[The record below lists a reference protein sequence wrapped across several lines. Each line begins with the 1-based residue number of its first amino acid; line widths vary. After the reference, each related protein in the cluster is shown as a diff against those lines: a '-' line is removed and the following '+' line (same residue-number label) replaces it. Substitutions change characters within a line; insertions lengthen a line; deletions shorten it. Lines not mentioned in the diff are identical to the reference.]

1 MTADLH
7 RLSRKKHR
15 LFKLASRT
23 KLDSDWG
30 KYTRVHNDCN
40 REFEKAKRRHLTN
53 VHSSIVEE
61 STGSSTRW
69 RKVKDLAKIATH
81 ASVIPDME
89 DVSTTATSPEAKA
102 NLFARFFASQCSDP
116 HSSDTLPPG
125 APYPTRS
132 GDGTYDH
139 HPVTDREVLNSLSKL
154 SPSKSSGCP
163 LLTNRVLRE
172 VAPSISQSLTYIF
185 NLSLQ
190 SSTFPQDWKTA
201 VVVPLYKQRGDA
213 SAPTNYRPVSLL
225 PAVAKVLD
233 AIQIKRLSSFLVKNK
248 LLTNHQ
254 FGFLPG
260 RSTTQQLVYVVD
272 KWLQT
277 QDKGSASVGVF
288 LDFQK
293 AFDKVWHKGLLFKL
307 ACCGVS
313 PDALSWFESYL
324 LDQAITV
331 RVEGIYSKSHSIS
344 TGVPQ
349 GSHLG
354 PILFAVFINDLTS
367 AAQKSQTELYAD
379 DALIHKDISK
389 DIIPQEMHSLQT
401 SVSAASAWAQSW
413 RGRFSPAKICSSPWQ
428 PCHKR
433 MSAIPSVY

>member
-1 MTADLH
+1 MPQSSLIWKTAQPQLPPRKPKPISLH
-7 RLSRKKHR
+7 
-15 LFKLASRT
+15 
-23 KLDSDWG
+23 G
-30 KYTRVHNDCN
+30 
-40 REFEKAKRRHLTN
+40 
-53 VHSSIVEE
+53 
-61 STGSSTRW
+61 
-69 RKVKDLAKIATH
+69 
-81 ASVIPDME
+81 
-89 DVSTTATSPEAKA
+89 
-102 NLFARFFASQCSDP
+102 FFASQCSDP

-132 GDGTYDH
+132 ADGTYDL

-213 SAPTNYRPVSLL
+213 RAPTNYCPVSLL

-233 AIQIKRLSSFLVKNK
+233 AIQSKRLSSFLLKNK
-248 LLTNHQ
+248 LLTDHQ

-277 QDKGSASVGVF
+277 QDKGSASVWVF

-293 AFDKVWHKGLLFKL
+293 AFDKVWYKGLLFKL

-324 LDQAITV
+324 FNRAITV
-331 RVEGIYSKSHSIS
+331 RVEGIYSKSHPIS

-354 PILFAVFINDLTS
+354 PILFGCSETPDGIV
-367 AAQKSQTELYAD
+367 
-379 DALIHKDISK
+379 
-389 DIIPQEMHSLQT
+389 
-401 SVSAASAWAQSW
+401 
-413 RGRFSPAKICSSPWQ
+413 RG
-428 PCHKR
+428 
-433 MSAIPSVY
+433 

>member
-1 MTADLH
+1 M
-7 RLSRKKHR
+7 
-15 LFKLASRT
+15 
-23 KLDSDWG
+23 
-30 KYTRVHNDCN
+30 
-40 REFEKAKRRHLTN
+40 
-53 VHSSIVEE
+53 
-61 STGSSTRW
+61 
-69 RKVKDLAKIATH
+69 
-81 ASVIPDME
+81 
-89 DVSTTATSPEAKA
+89 
-102 NLFARFFASQCSDP
+102 
-116 HSSDTLPPG
+116 
-125 APYPTRS
+125 
-132 GDGTYDH
+132 
-139 HPVTDREVLNSLSKL
+139 LNSLSKL

-185 NLSLQ
+185 NLSLH

-233 AIQIKRLSSFLVKNK
+233 AIQSKRLSSFLLKNK
-248 LLTNHQ
+248 LLTDHQ

-324 LDQAITV
+324 FDRAITV
-331 RVEGIYSKSHSIS
+331 RVEGIYSKSHPIS

-367 AAQKSQTELYAD
+367 AVQKSQTDCTRMMLSSTR
-379 DALIHKDISK
+379 ISPK
-389 DIIPQEMHSLQT
+389 TTFRKKCTVSRQAYRMHLLGPSPGEAVSLPPRPLFFRLATLPQTHVSNSLCLLMRKIST
-401 SVSAASAWAQSW
+401 S
-413 RGRFSPAKICSSPWQ
+413 
-428 PCHKR
+428 
-433 MSAIPSVY
+433 

>member
-1 MTADLH
+1 
-7 RLSRKKHR
+7 
-15 LFKLASRT
+15 
-23 KLDSDWG
+23 
-30 KYTRVHNDCN
+30 
-40 REFEKAKRRHLTN
+40 
-53 VHSSIVEE
+53 
-61 STGSSTRW
+61 
-69 RKVKDLAKIATH
+69 
-81 ASVIPDME
+81 ME
-89 DVSTTATSPEAKA
+89 DGSTTATSSEAKA
-102 NLFARFFASQCSDP
+102 NLFARLFASQCSDP

-132 GDGTYDH
+132 ANGSYDL

-172 VAPSISQSLTYIF
+172 VALSISQ
-185 NLSLQ
+185 SLQ

-213 SAPTNYRPVSLL
+213 SAPTNYRPVSFL

-233 AIQIKRLSSFLVKNK
+233 AIQSKRFSSFLMKNK
-248 LLTNHQ
+248 LLTDHQ

-324 LDQAITV
+324 FDRAITV

-349 GSHLG
+349 GSHCG
-354 PILFAVFINDLTS
+354 PILLCS
-367 AAQKSQTELYAD
+367 
-379 DALIHKDISK
+379 IHQRLDIGCSE
-389 DIIPQEMHSLQT
+389 IPDRI
-401 SVSAASAWAQSW
+401 V
-413 RGRFSPAKICSSPWQ
+413 RG
-428 PCHKR
+428 
-433 MSAIPSVY
+433 

>member
-1 MTADLH
+1 M
-7 RLSRKKHR
+7 
-15 LFKLASRT
+15 
-23 KLDSDWG
+23 
-30 KYTRVHNDCN
+30 
-40 REFEKAKRRHLTN
+40 
-53 VHSSIVEE
+53 
-61 STGSSTRW
+61 
-69 RKVKDLAKIATH
+69 
-81 ASVIPDME
+81 
-89 DVSTTATSPEAKA
+89 
-102 NLFARFFASQCSDP
+102 
-116 HSSDTLPPG
+116 
-125 APYPTRS
+125 
-132 GDGTYDH
+132 
-139 HPVTDREVLNSLSKL
+139 LNSLSKL

-190 SSTFPQDWKTA
+190 SSTFSQDWKTA

-233 AIQIKRLSSFLVKNK
+233 AIQSKRLSSFLLKNK
-248 LLTNHQ
+248 LLTDHQ

-324 LDQAITV
+324 FDRAITV
-331 RVEGIYSKSHSIS
+331 RVEGI
-344 TGVPQ
+344 
-349 GSHLG
+349 
-354 PILFAVFINDLTS
+354 
-367 AAQKSQTELYAD
+367 
-379 DALIHKDISK
+379 
-389 DIIPQEMHSLQT
+389 
-401 SVSAASAWAQSW
+401 
-413 RGRFSPAKICSSPWQ
+413 
-428 PCHKR
+428 
-433 MSAIPSVY
+433 